1 MPVVGDQDVRHDV
14 FFRDCS
20 RVTVV
25 ATGRCF
31 MGFFEYP
38 EQITG
43 FPPLNAMAPE
53 VAARPTLRYTTGLAP
68 PLSKGVL
75 LEIEDQGRWEVR
87 SAHLEQDGKVS
98 CAELKRT
105 N

>member
-20 RVTVV
+20 HVK
-25 ATGRCF
+25 AIASGLCF

-43 FPPLNAMAPE
+43 FPPLNAIAPQ
-53 VAARPTLRYTTGLAP
+53 VAARPTLRYTTELAP
-68 PLSKGVL
+68 PLSQGSL
-75 LEIEDQGRWEVR
+75 LEIEGQGRWEVR

-98 CAELKRT
+98 CAELKRP
-105 N
+105 